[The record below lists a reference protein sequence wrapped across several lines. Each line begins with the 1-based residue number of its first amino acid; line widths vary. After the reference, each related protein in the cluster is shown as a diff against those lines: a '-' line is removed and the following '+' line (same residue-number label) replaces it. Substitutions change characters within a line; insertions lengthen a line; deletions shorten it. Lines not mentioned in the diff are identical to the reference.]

1 MGSVSEGNDGAA
13 GMAKMNSVGAVGCI
27 KKIKL
32 LQHRIFTRGG
42 SLKGIDL
49 GTCGKQSNLAWALQ
63 LIDLSDFRGL
73 LTCGT
78 AGEFGI
84 HTEAEISVFELGLEA
99 GSH

>member
-1 MGSVSEGNDGAA
+1 MGSISEGDDSVA
-13 GMAKMNSVGAVGCI
+13 GMTKVNGVGAVGCV

-32 LQHRIFTRGG
+32 LEHRIFTRGG
-42 SLKGIDL
+42 SLEGIDL
-49 GTCGKQSNLAWALQ
+49 GTCGKQSNLAWVLQ

-78 AGEFGI
+78 AGEFCI
-84 HTEAEISVFELGLEA
+84 HTEAKISVSELGLEA

>member
-1 MGSVSEGNDGAA
+1 
-13 GMAKMNSVGAVGCI
+13 MAKVNGVGTVGCI

-32 LQHRIFTRGG
+32 LEHRIFTRSG
-42 SLKGIDL
+42 SLEGIDL

-78 AGEFGI
+78 AGEFCI
-84 HTEAEISVFELGLEA
+84 HTEAKISVSELGLEA